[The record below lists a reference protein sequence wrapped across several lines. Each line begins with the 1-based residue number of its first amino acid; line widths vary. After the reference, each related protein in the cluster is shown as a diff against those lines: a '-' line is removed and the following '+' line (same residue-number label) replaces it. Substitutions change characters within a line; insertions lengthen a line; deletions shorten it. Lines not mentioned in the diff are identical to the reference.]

1 MPQANPVM
9 APPPPPPLPPTS
21 TAATKKKA
29 SPPASSSSSPSSSSS
44 TSPSVSP
51 STSSGAVPTKAAA
64 NPQLPPLVPVY
75 TKPAILGL
83 PPTAVLTKQEM
94 DFRANLLN
102 PNNDLFWTARGLI
115 RPPVLADALAQGHAI
130 LKYEGHLTQKQGGR
144 RLSAQYG
151 RSGATSAAAAGMP
164 LSFGAAVVTPTSVTA
179 AVQGSWRSPAPVLPT
194 NPGFV
199 TKEDMDI
206 RANQLNPNN
215 DVFWSSRGLIRPAV
229 LADALAQG
237 HAILQQEGHLTQT
250 QTHKTRGRLNSQ
262 PSLYSN
268 SDLGGRPADTRRSIS
283 GQGLPGSGSGGIGSG
298 AGRISGSRAGDE
310 QQPMAM
316 RRRASTTGSIMN
328 RPPALDGSVTKDEVD
343 LRANLMNPNNS
354 IFWTSRGLTR
364 PADLQE
370 ALAKGHAV
378 LEAEG
383 HITHNTGGGRSKSW
397 NRRGSRTELHGPPS
411 VSPLVAAAQRQW
423 STPFLAPN
431 AGITAM
437 PPTSLSARPGG
448 LPGAAWVAGPPSAPG
463 AASTRH
469 PDWQPNAPQ
478 RRRYSLPPPGFELF
492 TPPSHF
498 ALFRP
503 PMAAQQKPLQP
514 KQAMPFAGKEG
525 AADSEW
531 DKMDAEALNRPLAP
545 HSAAIPIVKP
555 TAADIAAAKKNE
567 GAWVKKAPSADSKK
581 STGVFLRNDKS
592 STKEE
597 KDKAGGE
604 DKKKIEAETKAMKQE
619 DKKESTASSDD
630 STKSD
635 VETRDAVIPSEPT
648 TPATAAAT
656 TSTSTSDKV
665 GSLAWQLTQVKLR
678 TRRPSEA
685 RESDISTKSA
695 TA

>member
-1 MPQANPVM
+1 
-9 APPPPPPLPPTS
+9 
-21 TAATKKKA
+21 
-29 SPPASSSSSPSSSSS
+29 
-44 TSPSVSP
+44 
-51 STSSGAVPTKAAA
+51 
-64 NPQLPPLVPVY
+64 
-75 TKPAILGL
+75 
-83 PPTAVLTKQEM
+83 
-94 DFRANLLN
+94 
-102 PNNDLFWTARGLI
+102 
-115 RPPVLADALAQGHAI
+115 
-130 LKYEGHLTQKQGGR
+130 
-144 RLSAQYG
+144 
-151 RSGATSAAAAGMP
+151 
-164 LSFGAAVVTPTSVTA
+164 
-179 AVQGSWRSPAPVLPT
+179 
-194 NPGFV
+194 V

-215 DVFWSSRGLIRPAV
+215 DVFWSSRGLIRPPV

-262 PSLYSN
+262 PSLYTN
-268 SDLGGRPADTRRSIS
+268 TDMGRPADTRRSIS
-283 GQGLPGSGSGGIGSG
+283 GQGLPGSGGGVVSGGS
-298 AGRISGSRAGDE
+298 GRIGANRVEA
-310 QQPMAM
+310 QPMAM

-364 PADLQE
+364 PTDLQE

-383 HITHNTGGGRSKSW
+383 HVTHNTGGRSKSW
-397 NRRGSRTELHGPPS
+397 NRRGSRTELHGPPA

-448 LPGAAWVAGPPSAPG
+448 LPGAAWVAGPALSSSG
-463 AASTRH
+463 STSTRH
-469 PDWQPNAPQ
+469 PDWQPNAMAQ

-503 PMAAQQKPLQP
+503 PVAAAQKQQQKP
-514 KQAMPFAGKEG
+514 QAMPFEKEG

-531 DKMDAEALNRPLAP
+531 EKMDAVEAINKPLAP
-545 HSAAIPIVKP
+545 HSAAIPIIKP
-555 TAADIAAAKKNE
+555 TAADLAAAAAKKSE
-567 GAWVKKAPSADSKK
+567 GSSAWVKKAPSTDSKK
-581 STGVFLRNDKS
+581 NANVFLRD
-592 STKEE
+592 
-597 KDKAGGE
+597 
-604 DKKKIEAETKAMKQE
+604 DKKKIEEEAKAMKQE
-619 DKKESTASSDD
+619 DKKDISTEKKAASSD

-635 VETRDAVIPSEPT
+635 VEMKDASAVAPSEPT
-648 TPATAAAT
+648 TPATI
-656 TSTSTSDKV
+656 STSPTSDKV

-685 RESDISTKSA
+685 RESDVSTKSA

>member
-1 MPQANPVM
+1 
-9 APPPPPPLPPTS
+9 
-21 TAATKKKA
+21 
-29 SPPASSSSSPSSSSS
+29 
-44 TSPSVSP
+44 
-51 STSSGAVPTKAAA
+51 
-64 NPQLPPLVPVY
+64 VPVY

-151 RSGATSAAAAGMP
+151 RSGATSAANAAPALP
-164 LSFGAAVVTPTSVTA
+164 LSFGAAVVAPSSVAA
-179 AVQGSWRSPAPVLPT
+179 AVQGSWRSAPPSAPAALPT
-194 NPGFV
+194 NPACV

-215 DVFWSSRGLIRPAV
+215 DVFWSSRGLIRPSV
-229 LADALAQG
+229 LAEALAQG
-237 HAILQQEGHLTQT
+237 HAILQMEGHLTQT

-262 PSLYSN
+262 PALFTN
-268 SDLGGRPADTRRSIS
+268 NDLGRPADTRRSIS
-283 GQGLPGSGSGGIGSG
+283 GQGLPGSSGGGLGGGSGRMGSG
-298 AGRISGSRAGDE
+298 RPDNS
-310 QQPMAM
+310 QLPMAM
-316 RRRASTTGSIMN
+316 RRRASTTGSMMN

-354 IFWTSRGLTR
+354 VFWTSRGLTR
-364 PADLQE
+364 PTDLQE

-383 HITHNTGGGRSKSW
+383 HITHNTGGRSKSW
-397 NRRGSRTELHGPPS
+397 NRRGSRTELHAPPA

-431 AGITAM
+431 AGATM

-448 LPGAAWVAGPPSAPG
+448 LPGAAWVTGPAPSA
-463 AASTRH
+463 AAGSASRH
-469 PDWQPNAPQ
+469 PDWQSNALQ

-503 PMAAQQKPLQP
+503 PVAPQKQQQAMQQ
-514 KQAMPFAGKEG
+514 KQAMPFIKEG

-531 DKMDAEALNRPLAP
+531 DKMDSEVINRPLAP
-545 HSAAIPIVKP
+545 HSAAIPIIKP
-555 TAADIAAAKKNE
+555 TAADLAAAKRSE
-567 GAWVKKAPSADSKK
+567 SASAWVKKAPSADSKK
-581 STGVFLRNDKS
+581 SASVFLRDDKQ
-592 STKEE
+592 STTADASEE
-597 KDKAGGE
+597 S
-604 DKKKIEAETKAMKQE
+604 KAMKQE
-619 DKKESTASSDD
+619 DKKLD

-635 VETRDAVIPSEPT
+635 VETKTASAGTAPSEPT
-648 TPATAAAT
+648 TPASAT
-656 TSTSTSDKV
+656 SWSRSPLSSSSDKV

-685 RESDISTKSA
+685 RENEIATKSA

>member
-1 MPQANPVM
+1 MPTRVR
-9 APPPPPPLPPTS
+9 
-21 TAATKKKA
+21 AA
-29 SPPASSSSSPSSSSS
+29 SVGDASS
-44 TSPSVSP
+44 
-51 STSSGAVPTKAAA
+51 A
-64 NPQLPPLVPVY
+64 LPPLVPVY

-151 RSGATSAAAAGMP
+151 RSGASSAATAAPALP
-164 LSFGAAVVTPTSVTA
+164 LSFGAAVVTPSSVA
-179 AVQGSWRSPAPVLPT
+179 SAVQGSWRSAPPSAPALPT
-194 NPGFV
+194 NPACV

-215 DVFWSSRGLIRPAV
+215 DVFWSSRGLIRPSV

-237 HAILQQEGHLTQT
+237 HAILQMEGHLTQT

-262 PSLYSN
+262 PALFTN
-268 SDLGGRPADTRRSIS
+268 NDLGRPADTRRSIS
-283 GQGLPGSGSGGIGSG
+283 GQGLPGSGSGFGLGGGGSG
-298 AGRISGSRAGDE
+298 RMSSGRSDNS
-310 QQPMAM
+310 QMPMAM
-316 RRRASTTGSIMN
+316 RRRASTTGSMMN

-354 IFWTSRGLTR
+354 VFWTSRGLTR
-364 PADLQE
+364 PTDLQE

-383 HITHNTGGGRSKSW
+383 HITHNPGGRSKSW
-397 NRRGSRTELHGPPS
+397 NRRGSRTELHAPPA

-431 AGITAM
+431 AGAAM

-448 LPGAAWVAGPPSAPG
+448 LPGAAWVTGPAPSA
-463 AASTRH
+463 AAGSRH
-469 PDWQPNAPQ
+469 PDWQSNAPQ

-503 PMAAQQKPLQP
+503 PVAVQKQQAPQKQQ
-514 KQAMPFAGKEG
+514 QAMPFIKEG

-531 DKMDAEALNRPLAP
+531 DKMDAEVINRPLAP
-545 HSAAIPIVKP
+545 HSAAIPIIKP
-555 TAADIAAAKKNE
+555 TAADLAAAKKSE
-567 GAWVKKAPSADSKK
+567 ASAWVKKAPSADSKK
-581 STGVFLRNDKS
+581 SANVFLRDDKS
-592 STKEE
+592 TAATANASEE
-597 KDKAGGE
+597 S
-604 DKKKIEAETKAMKQE
+604 KAMKQE
-619 DKKESTASSDD
+619 DKKLD

-635 VETRDAVIPSEPT
+635 VETKTATIAPSEPT
-648 TPATAAAT
+648 TPASAA
-656 TSTSTSDKV
+656 SSRSPLSSSNDKV

-685 RESDISTKSA
+685 RENEIATKSA